1 MAADS
6 ERSDTELLAAW
17 RAGDRAAGT
26 QLVRRHFPI
35 VHRFFTRKLPTD
47 LADDLIQATFAACV
61 TQRDR
66 VHEAAGFRAFLL
78 GVARIELLRYFR
90 KRGRHDRAMQIE
102 AMSLH
107 ELQSSPSRIMA
118 RHEQTHLL
126 LEAVRRIALDLQI
139 VLELYYWEE
148 LSVAEIGAVLEIP
161 AGTVKSRLARA
172 RAALAK
178 QMDALAMNPDLARDT
193 LTHLGRWARLSESSG
208 DAPG

>member
-1 MAADS
+1 MPDLERADA
-6 ERSDTELLAAW
+6 ELLLAW

-26 QLVRRHFPI
+26 QLVRRHFDV

-61 TQRDR
+61 TGRDR
-66 VHEAAGFRAFLL
+66 VREGAGFRAFVL
-78 GVARIELLRYFR
+78 GVARIELLRHFR
-90 KRGRHDRAMQIE
+90 KRGRHDRAMQVE

-118 RHEQTHLL
+118 RHEQTQLL

-148 LSVAEIGAVLEIP
+148 LPVAEIATVLEIP
-161 AGTVKSRLARA
+161 AGTVKSRLSRA
-172 RAALAK
+172 RAALAE
-178 QMDALAMNPDLARDT
+178 QMRQLAATPALAHDT
-193 LTHLGRWARLSESSG
+193 LTHLGRWARLSESSA
-208 DAPG
+208 DSPD